1 MNIFSVISIIELL
14 VLVIVLLCIILLIKL
29 VINRKYK
36 NNMNKMKKELDLNLK
51 KMNKLDAELSHIRNF
66 NNLVNDEKYLE
77 MTLPFNPLI

>member
-14 VLVIVLLCIILLIKL
+14 VLVIALLCIILLIKL
-29 VINRKYK
+29 IINR
-36 NNMNKMKKELDLNLK
+36 K